1 MKLYLSLA
9 ALLLAPLCAFGQA
22 PQIKVWHA
30 KSYTCSRANNGQTA
44 YEIIRFIG
52 TIAANAPASVTNQAT
67 LTGDGLSSPSIVTD
81 TVPVYRPSKVV
92 TWGSNQFQQTTNMPT
107 LPAFVAVSQG
117 FRESVAL
124 TPDGT
129 IVQWGLIQQDA
140 GPLSGNGFVAIA
152 SGTSHH
158 VALHA
163 DVHVAAWGRNVVGQ
177 LDDCQVS

>member
-1 MKLYLSLA
+1 MGL
-9 ALLLAPLCAFGQA
+9 
-22 PQIKVWHA
+22 
-30 KSYTCSRANNGQTA
+30 KS
-44 YEIIRFIG
+44 
-52 TIAANAPASVTNQAT
+52 V
-67 LTGDGLSSPSIVTD
+67 
-81 TVPVYRPSKVV
+81 
-92 TWGSNQFQQTTNMPT
+92 
-107 LPAFVAVSQG
+107 PAFVAVSQG

-140 GPLSGNGFVAIA
+140 GPPSGNGFVAIA